1 MEDFD
6 EDDYCVII
14 GRYIPGG
21 CEQEICN
28 NLDECP
34 YISRDNIYSVEE
46 KDSNQD
52 ITK

>member
-1 MEDFD
+1 MEEFD

-34 YISRDNIYSVEE
+34 YLKKEDIYSKEDE
-46 KDSNQD
+46 SSRKE
-52 ITK
+52 